1 MMKYNAENER
11 LKRRYL
17 RYLRSA
23 KGYDEATIDG
33 HARAIERFEAY
44 NKRRSFK
51 LFRIEQAIGFRERLA
66 SEKADGT
73 DRLLS
78 KATVHQILNALRAFV
93 FWLADQPGYR
103 SRVSYSD
110 ADYFRPNLRD
120 ERASNARPERPVPT
134 LEQIRH
140 VVASMPAST
149 EIERRNRVMVAFALL
164 TGARDRAIATMRL
177 KHVDLGQERVTQNG
191 GEVHTKGSKLIE
203 TWFFPVGD
211 DLKLIVVDWVRYLR
225 EEKHFGP
232 NDPLFPRT
240 AVAPGADRKFAAV
253 GIERAF
259 WRTADPVRDVFRDA
273 FEAAG
278 LAYFNPHSFR
288 KTLAQLGQ
296 RVCRTPE
303 ELKAWSQNLGH
314 ENVMTTLTSYGKIAP
329 HRQGELIRGLSLERE
344 SRERDA
350 LAQLVQIIRD
360 NPGIGDV
367 LVGEEQDSKR
377 QPNSV

>member
-1 MMKYNAENER
+1 MKYNAENER

-23 KGYDEATIDG
+23 KGYDEATVDG

-51 LFRIEQAIGFRERLA
+51 LFRIEQAIGFRERLG

-78 KATVHQILNALRAFV
+78 KTTMNQILNALRAFV

-103 SRVSYSD
+103 SRVSHSD
-110 ADYFRPNLRD
+110 SDYFRPNLRD
-120 ERASNARPERPVPT
+120 ERASNSRPERPVPT
-134 LEQIRH
+134 LEQIRI
-140 VVASMPAST
+140 VASVPAPT
-149 EIERRNRVMVAFALL
+149 EIERRNRAMVAFAIL

-177 KHVDLGQERVTQNG
+177 KHVDLGQERITQNG
-191 GEVHTKGSKLIE
+191 REVHTKGAKLIE

-211 DLKLIVVDWVRYLR
+211 DLKSIVVDWVRYLR

-232 NDPLFPRT
+232 DDPLFPRT
-240 AVAPGADRKFAAV
+240 AVALGPDRKFFAV

-259 WRTADPVRDVFRDA
+259 WRTADPVRDVFRYA

-278 LAYFNPHSFR
+278 LPYFNPHSFR
-288 KTLAQLGQ
+288 KTLALLGQ

-314 ENVMTTLTSYGKIAP
+314 ESVMTTLTSYGKIAP
-329 HRQGELIRGLSLERE
+329 HRQGELIRGLSHDNRDRERE
-344 SRERDA
+344 ALSQLFRIIKENPDVGDA
-350 LAQLVQIIRD
+350 LLTQKDR
-360 NPGIGDV
+360 
-367 LVGEEQDSKR
+367 SKHM
-377 QPNSV
+377 PDPA